1 MINQNDSRKMELQ
14 QLDKIVEK
22 GSIKVDDSP
31 IVQEIGRGME
41 NVGKSGLDQTPS
53 WHSAQYQAQRGC

>member
-1 MINQNDSRKMELQ
+1 MQK
-14 QLDKIVEK
+14 LDKIVEK
-22 GSIKVDDSP
+22 GSIKVGDSP

-53 WHSAQYQAQRGC
+53 WHSAQYQTQRGC